1 MPDSNQGE
9 SPLVQIDLSRF
20 DKASGIR
27 LREIPFQGHLNLRG
41 RTGDSAFLSAVTR
54 VLGADLP
61 VNPNTFVVIGALK
74 IYWLGPDE
82 WLIIAPPDQQTDLE
96 VGLDEA
102 LRGLFYS
109 VTDVSSGQT
118 IISIAGVNA
127 RTLLEKGCPIDLHP
141 REFKTGDCAQTHLA
155 KVGILISA
163 VDDAPEYELVVR
175 RSFSDYLGLWLLDAV
190 EEFSRQN
197 GSDSDGKGVR

>member
-1 MPDSNQGE
+1 MSESNQGE

-41 RTGDSAFLSAVTR
+41 RPGDSAFLTAVTS
-54 VLGADLP
+54 VLGAGLP
-61 VNPNTFVVIGALK
+61 LNPNTFVVTGALK
-74 IYWLGPDE
+74 VYWLGPDE

-96 VGLDEA
+96 VRLDEV
-102 LRGLFYS
+102 LQGLFYS

-127 RTLLEKGCPIDLHP
+127 RTLLEKGCPVDLHS
-141 REFKTGDCAQTHLA
+141 REFKTGDCAQTHLGKA
-155 KVGILISA
+155 GVLISA

-190 EEFSRQN
+190 EEFIGQG
-197 GSDSDGKGVR
+197 GSGSEEQGVR